1 MSRADYP
8 PKSRRLSFPDDEK
21 VHDWLPMLLE
31 AYYITD
37 KGIAEG
43 VRLMENRGN
52 RLACAKGCSACCL
65 THRSI
70 PVYPLELVGI
80 SWYATEK
87 IKGPLREA
95 LKKRLWGHQKGEPC
109 IFLINGACSIHL
121 MRPMACRQF
130 NVFNK
135 VCEAEE
141 DAYYTR
147 REDVLTP
154 IRKYTEE
161 AFLATMPFYGI
172 QKKSERKRIV
182 KKGLMHTMAKDM
194 QQLSWESLASKM
206 VEYDLKYHA

>member
-8 PKSRRLSFPDDEK
+8 TPSKRLSYPDDEK
-21 VHDWLPMLLE
+21 VHTWLPMLLE

-43 VRLMENRGN
+43 IRLMEKRGN
-52 RLACAKGCSACCL
+52 RLACAKGCSACCI

-70 PVYPLELVGI
+70 PAYPIELVGI
-80 SWYATEK
+80 TWYATEK
-87 IKGPLREA
+87 LMGPLRGE
-95 LKKRLWGHQKGEPC
+95 LKKRLRAHQKGDPC
-109 IFLINGACSIHL
+109 LFLINGACSIHR

-135 VCEAEE
+135 VCDAGE

-154 IRKYTEE
+154 IRKYTEQ

-172 QKKSERKRIV
+172 QSKAERKRIV

-194 QQLSWESLASKM
+194 HQLSWDALATKM
-206 VEYDLKYHA
+206 TEYDLTHHA

>member
-8 PKSRRLSFPDDEK
+8 PQGKRLSFPDDEK
-21 VHDWLPMLLE
+21 IHDWLPMLLE

-43 VRLMENRGN
+43 VHLMERKGN
-52 RLACAKGCSACCL
+52 RLACAKGCSECCI

-70 PVYPLELVGI
+70 PAYPLELVGMT
-80 SWYATEK
+80 WYATEK
-87 IKGPLREA
+87 VRGPLREA
-95 LKKRLWGHQKGEPC
+95 LKKKLWAHQKGDPC
-109 IFLINGACSIHL
+109 TFLVDGACSIHL

-135 VCEAEE
+135 VCEKGE

-154 IRKYTEE
+154 IRKYTES

-172 QKKSERKRIV
+172 KKKAERIRIV

-206 VEYDLKYHA
+206 VEYDLTYHA